1 MVSGGGRVT
10 LPPPLKNQRNRLKV
24 AITDIATVQIGYQF
38 RERIEPVSDGT
49 HSVIQIRDF
58 DDNYILNPSKLV
70 RVKIDKLSE
79 NYIVNKGDVLFLSR
93 GHKNWAAPILEA
105 LEDTIAVSH
114 FFIIKLHNEKVLPE
128 YLAWYINQPP
138 AQQFLYSLA
147 KRGSHM
153 PIIAKG
159 AFEGLTIEIP
169 SIITQRKIV
178 EISRLMKKEDQLLGD
193 IQKKRTQLI
202 NSICLQA
209 SKTE

>member
-1 MVSGGGRVT
+1 M
-10 LPPPLKNQRNRLKV
+10 KV

-38 RERIEPVSDGT
+38 REKIESVSDGT

-58 DDNYILNPSKLV
+58 DDSYILNSSKLV

-93 GHKNWAAPILEA
+93 GHKNWAAPILTA

-114 FFIIKLHNEKVLPE
+114 FFVLRLYNKNILPE

-153 PIIAKG
+153 PLIAKS
-159 AFEGLTIEIP
+159 AFEGLTIESP
-169 SIITQRKIV
+169 SIIKQRKIV
-178 EISRLMKKEDQLLGD
+178 ELSRLMKKEDQLLSD